1 MKILVIA
8 AHPDD
13 EILGMGGTIRKYT
26 NTGNIVKIVIMAT
39 GIFARRSSNLK
50 NSSAYSMTEKE
61 IKVAKLQLK
70 ELRKD
75 AKKAAKIVGV
85 SDIEFLDFPDN
96 EMDTVSSLEVT
107 KNIEQIIEV
116 FNPDIVYTHSQNDV
130 NIDHRIIHDAT
141 ITATRPTSKT
151 SVKSVFSFEIPSS
164 TEWYFKSPFSP
175 NVFVDISKELP
186 KKIKALE
193 AYKSELRKYPHPRS
207 KEGLESVAKRW
218 GTVSGFNA
226 AEAFC
231 LIREI
236 KNKL

>member
-26 NTGNIVKIVIMAT
+26 DTGNIVKIVIMAT

-50 NSSAYSMTEKE
+50 NSSTYSMTEKE
-61 IKVAKLQLK
+61 VKIAQLQLK

-75 AKKAAKIVGV
+75 AKKSAKIIGV
-85 SDIEFLDFPDN
+85 SDVEFLDFPDN
-96 EMDTVSSLEVT
+96 EMDTVSNLQVT
-107 KNIEQIIEV
+107 KSIEKIIEK
-116 FNPDIVYTHSQNDV
+116 FHPDIVYTHSQNDV

-151 SVKSVFSFEIPSS
+151 SIKSVYSFEIPSS

-175 NVFVDISKELP
+175 NVFVDISKELS
-186 KKIKALE
+186 KKVKAME
-193 AYKSELRKYPHPRS
+193 VYKSELRKYPHPRS
-207 KEGLESVAKRW
+207 KEGLEAIAKRW

-231 LIREI
+231 LIRELRKKI
-236 KNKL
+236 

>member
-50 NSSAYSMTEKE
+50 NSSTYSMTEKE
-61 IKVAKLQLK
+61 VKIAKLQLK

-96 EMDTVSSLEVT
+96 EMDTVSNLEVT
-107 KNIEQIIEV
+107 KSIEKIIEM

-130 NIDHRIIHDAT
+130 NIDHRIIHNAT
-141 ITATRPTSKT
+141 ITATRPTPKT

-175 NVFVDISKELP
+175 NVFVDISKELS
-186 KKIKALE
+186 KKVKAME
-193 AYKSELRKYPHPRS
+193 SYKSELRKYPHPRS
-207 KEGLESVAKRW
+207 KEGIESIAKRW

>member
-13 EILGMGGTIRKYT
+13 EILGMGGTITKHIKS
-26 NTGNIVKIVIMAT
+26 GNIVKIVIMAT

-50 NSSAYSMTEKE
+50 NSFKYSMTEKE
-61 IKVAKLQLK
+61 AQIAQLQLK
-70 ELRKD
+70 QLRND
-75 AKKAAKIVGV
+75 AKKAANIVGV

-107 KNIEQIIEV
+107 KSIEKIIEK
-116 FNPDIVYTHSQNDV
+116 FNPDEVYTHSQNDV

-141 ITATRPTSKT
+141 LTATRPTSKT
-151 SVKSVFSFEIPSS
+151 SVKSVYSFEIPSS
-164 TEWYFKSPFSP
+164 TEWSFKSMFTP
-175 NVFVDISKELP
+175 NVFVDISKELS
-186 KKIKALE
+186 KKIKAME
-193 AYKSELRKYPHPRS
+193 SYKSELRKYPHPRS
-207 KEGLESVAKRW
+207 KEGLEAIAKRW

-231 LIREI
+231 LIRELKKKI
-236 KNKL
+236 

>member
-26 NTGNIVKIVIMAT
+26 DAGNIVKIVIMAT
-39 GIFARRSSNLK
+39 GIFARRSSNLT
-50 NSSAYSMTEKE
+50 NSSGYSMTDKE
-61 IKVAKLQLK
+61 VKIAELQLK

-96 EMDTVSSLEVT
+96 EMDTVSNLQVT
-107 KNIEQIIEV
+107 KSIEKIIEI
-116 FNPDIVYTHSQNDV
+116 FTPDIVYTHSQNDV
-130 NIDHRIIHDAT
+130 NIDHRIIHNAT
-141 ITATRPTSKT
+141 ITATRPMSNT

-164 TEWYFKSPFSP
+164 TEWYFNSPFSP
-175 NVFVDISKELP
+175 NVFIDISKELP

-207 KEGLESVAKRW
+207 KEGLEIIAKRW
-218 GTVSGFNA
+218 GLVSGFHA
-226 AEAFC
+226 AESFC
-231 LIREI
+231 LIRELKKKI
-236 KNKL
+236 

>member
-50 NSSAYSMTEKE
+50 NSSVYSMTEKE

>member
-26 NTGNIVKIVIMAT
+26 NTGNTVKIIIMAT

-50 NSSAYSMTEKE
+50 NSSRYSMTKKE
-61 IKVAKLQLK
+61 VKIAELQLK

-96 EMDTVSSLEVT
+96 EMDTVSNLQVT
-107 KNIEQIIEV
+107 KSIKKIIEA

-130 NIDHRIIHDAT
+130 NIDHRIIHNAT
-141 ITATRPTSKT
+141 LTATRPTSKT

-164 TEWYFKSPFSP
+164 TEWNFESPFSP
-175 NVFVDISKELP
+175 NVFVDISKELS

-231 LIREI
+231 LIRELKKKI
-236 KNKL
+236 

>member
-50 NSSAYSMTEKE
+50 NSSVYSMTEKE

-207 KEGLESVAKRW
+207 KEGLECVAKRW